1 MDKDGKNNYFRSLT
15 AKGTSHLLL
24 LNSATLHNWNT
35 MLPTSVA
42 YSVILYIHASH
53 TNAWQLKPKYC
64 VYRYTYPRS
73 FMGLACSSDSTK
85 V

>member
-53 TNAWQLKPKYC
+53 TKC
-64 VYRYTYPRS
+64 
-73 FMGLACSSDSTK
+73 LAIKAKILCLQIYLSQEFHGFGM
-85 V
+85 